1 MVKIE
6 EDIKLDFSDVLIKPK
21 RSTLTSR
28 REVSLDKTINFL
40 HSKCSWVG
48 VPIMVSNMDSVGT
61 FDMFNAAKDYRLIT
75 TIHKHYSVDEWSSWY
90 KSISGLSY
98 SLSESEIT
106 LQYIAVSTGISDAD
120 FYKTKNIFAACP
132 KLSMIVI
139 DVANGYMEAFVTAV
153 KKYRNEFPD
162 KIIFAGNVCTSEMT
176 EALILAGADVV
187 KVGIGSG
194 AVCTTRKQTG
204 VGMPQLSAVLECA
217 DAAHKLGGHIVS
229 DGGIQV
235 PGDFAKAFGG
245 GADFVMAGGI
255 FSGTVESEG
264 DIIEENGQQYKIFYG
279 MSSKKAMA
287 KYSGGIDL
295 YRSAEGKCVK
305 VLCKGSVN
313 YIIRDFL
320 GGLRSACS
328 YVGASELKELSDR
341 TTFVRVSRQS
351 NNIFSAEQQVVEPQ
365 AFQCWNIRYNS
376 PIL

>member
-6 EDIKLDFSDVLIKPK
+6 EDVKLDFSDVLIKPK

-28 REVSLDKTINFL
+28 SEVSLVRTINFL
-40 HSKCSWVG
+40 HSKSSWVG

-61 FDMFNAAKDYRLIT
+61 FDMFNAAKNYKILT
-75 TIHKHYSVDEWSSWY
+75 AIHKHYSVDEWASWY
-90 KSISGLSY
+90 KTIS
-98 SLSESEIT
+98 SEYIVK
-106 LQYIAVSTGISDAD
+106 YIAVSTGISDAD
-120 FYKTKNIFAACP
+120 FNKTKNIFAACP
-132 KLSMIVI
+132 KLSIIVI

-153 KKYRNEFPD
+153 KKYRSQFPD

-176 EALILAGADVV
+176 EALLLAGADVV

-217 DAAHKLGGHIVS
+217 DAAHGLGGHIVS

-255 FSGTVESEG
+255 FAGTDECAG
-264 DIIEENGQQYKIFYG
+264 DLIEEDDKQYKVFYG
-279 MSSKKAMA
+279 MSSKEAMA
-287 KYSGGIDL
+287 KYSGGIEANA

-305 VLCKGSVN
+305 VLYKGSVN
-313 YIIRDFL
+313 NIIVDFL
-320 GGLRSACS
+320 GGLKSACS
-328 YVGASELKELSDR
+328 YVGASKLKELSKR
-341 TTFVRVSRQS
+341 TTFVKVSRQL
-351 NNIFSAEQQVVEPQ
+351 NNVFST
-365 AFQCWNIRYNS
+365 
-376 PIL
+376 